1 MESTTTYDSSYSSK
15 ENYTKRID
23 NNYILYLSKKLG
35 KGGFGQIY
43 MGENTETNEKVAIK
57 IELLKNNNHKRLINE
72 FEILKYLQG
81 SEGFPKL
88 YKFVKTNSKNLIIM
102 ELLGNS
108 LEQLFNNNNRIFS
121 IKTIFQIGYQM
132 LQRIELLHCKG
143 FIHRDM
149 KPGNFL
155 IGIKNKSKIYLID
168 FGLSKRYIDNFNKHI
183 AYREGKGLTGTAH
196 YVSIFTHNGIEQS
209 RRDDLE
215 GIAYMLIYFCKGK
228 LPWQGI
234 HAKKKKEK
242 HKKIMEKKKSIT
254 PEELCNNLPKEIL
267 LLLKYSRTLPFE
279 ERPDYNYIKLLMIDG
294 LKNLGFIYD
303 NKFDWNNE

>member
-23 NNYILYLSKKLG
+23 KNYILYLSKKLG

-43 MGENTETNEKVAIK
+43 MGENLETNEKVAIK
-57 IELLKNNNHKRLINE
+57 IELLKNNNHKRLIIE
-72 FEILKYLQG
+72 FEILKVLNDCD
-81 SEGFPKL
+81 GFPKI
-88 YKFVKTNSKNLIIM
+88 YKFVQTSSKNLIIM
-102 ELLGNS
+102 ELLGDS
-108 LEQLFNNNNRIFS
+108 LEQLFNNYNRKFS

-132 LQRIELLHCKG
+132 IQRIELLHSKG

-155 IGIKNKSKIYLID
+155 IGINNKSKIYLID
-168 FGLSKRYIDNFNKHI
+168 FGLSKKYLDNFNKHI

-196 YVSIFTHNGIEQS
+196 YVSIFTHEGIEQS
-209 RRDDLE
+209 RRDDIE
-215 GIAYMLIYFCKGK
+215 GIAYILIYFFKGK

-242 HKKIMEKKKSIT
+242 HKKKMVKKKSIT
-254 PEELCNNLPKEIL
+254 PEILCDNLPNEIL
-267 LLLKYSRTLPFE
+267 LLLKYARTLPFE
-279 ERPDYNYIKLLMIDG
+279 ERPDYNYLKSLILEG
-294 LKNLGFIYD
+294 LKHLGLEFD
-303 NKFDWNNE
+303 NKFEWNID

>member
-1 MESTTTYDSSYSSK
+1 M
-15 ENYTKRID
+15 I
-23 NNYILYLSKKLG
+23 
-35 KGGFGQIY
+35 
-43 MGENTETNEKVAIK
+43 
-57 IELLKNNNHKRLINE
+57 
-72 FEILKYLQG
+72 
-81 SEGFPKL
+81 
-88 YKFVKTNSKNLIIM
+88 
-102 ELLGNS
+102 
-108 LEQLFNNNNRIFS
+108 
-121 IKTIFQIGYQM
+121 
-132 LQRIELLHCKG
+132 QRIELLHCKG

-168 FGLSKRYIDNFNKHI
+168 FGLSKKYLDNFNKHI